1 MYFPYLFELIRNVFT
16 FASLLSIVI
25 FSDIITN
32 MQAYFNTVIRG
43 TPTLTLLLAN
53 RISKLNILSGFHN
66 FLPTQISR
74 DENISVAYKA
84 VNLSR
89 LDINDESVQTVCS
102 SYRLLLICWA
112 HCQLLQHVLKGKVVI
127 LDKRMIEQP

>member
-1 MYFPYLFELIRNVFT
+1 MYFEYLFQLIRNVFA
-16 FASLLSIVI
+16 FASLLSMVI
-25 FSDIITN
+25 FFDITRITN
-32 MQAYFNTVIRG
+32 MQAYFNKVNRG

-53 RISKLNILSGFHN
+53 TISKLNILSGFHI

-102 SYRLLLICWA
+102 SYRLLLIC
-112 HCQLLQHVLKGKVVI
+112 
-127 LDKRMIEQP
+127 

>member
-1 MYFPYLFELIRNVFT
+1 MYFAYLFELIRNVFA
-16 FASLLSIVI
+16 FASLLFTVI
-25 FSDIITN
+25 LFDTNTN
-32 MQAYFNTVIRG
+32 MQAYFNKVIRG
-43 TPTLTLLLAN
+43 IPTLTLLLAN
-53 RISKLNILSGFHN
+53 RISKLNILSGFHI

-102 SYRLLLICWA
+102 SYRLLLIC
-112 HCQLLQHVLKGKVVI
+112 
-127 LDKRMIEQP
+127 